1 MRIFSYR
8 GAVVAA
14 KHFGDALDVLG
25 IDSAAGVFDI
35 SGGLKTVPAE
45 ILAAYLPAAP
55 LDAKDVEFKR
65 IEAQGLA
72 EKLNAA
78 VLDKAKLQAEVL
90 RLSTDN
96 NALGSSR
103 AHLESELAKAREQ
116 IDALSLNPLQVV
128 DDWARYWD
136 EISKEE
142 ARACILR
149 VSIMLGQYLYRG
161 GKFGLGVNGPSYE
174 CLAVRPSEKGYYDVI
189 AKLVYAPPTLE
200 QLESERVAS
209 LRKELASA
217 QEKIA
222 LYEEIEAD
230 RKAEAERG
238 VRATFDAEEVDEA
251 ELEAIADT
259 WLKNS
264 HSCGVETELPAVS
277 YGEPAGLSPIYD
289 ESGFEIGA
297 SSPPP
302 AFDPIA
308 TAEAVRDELQ
318 GDPGLR
324 LAPSGGTSPATS
336 PAYAGEERSAVPPP
350 VGPEASVQK
359 RRGGVTA
366 HPSVE
371 KISEILK
378 QDWPAGVPVSA
389 IVSRIEREIDDRPSW
404 ASDAGRIGIHATKLG
419 LKRPEGFKRN
429 PVKAVSV
436 PASAA
441 DFLSDA
447 AASAALV
454 PVVEKPARDLRS
466 LSRMAQLHG
475 ETVQRMA
482 DEGMTDGEIANE
494 VNNTARRNDWLTAAT
509 AKSVRLEM
517 ERVR

>member
-65 IEAQGLA
+65 IEAQGLV

-78 VLDKAKLQAEVL
+78 VLEKVALQGDLLVAQERAASLEKVIVEL
-90 RLSTDN
+90 RDN
-96 NALGSSR
+96 PPHVIDDQRVVTLQ
-103 AHLESELAKAREQ
+103 EELAGQ
-116 IDALSLNPLQVV
+116 IMENQALKENAV
-128 DDWARYWD
+128 DDAAK
-136 EISKEE
+136 IKSLEE
-142 ARACILR
+142 
-149 VSIMLGQYLYRG
+149 
-161 GKFGLGVNGPSYE
+161 K
-174 CLAVRPSEKGYYDVI
+174 
-189 AKLVYAPPTLE
+189 
-200 QLESERVAS
+200 VA
-209 LRKELASA
+209 LL
-217 QEKIA
+217 
-222 LYEEIEAD
+222 EEIEAD

-264 HSCGVETELPAVS
+264 HSCGVETDLPAVS
-277 YGEPAGLSPIYD
+277 YCEPAGLSPIYD

-308 TAEAVRDELQ
+308 TAEAVRDDMVQAREEKMCANPNRK
-318 GDPGLR
+318 PGEGCILC
-324 LAPSGGTSPATS
+324 LSGPCNRDDNSEA
-336 PAYAGEERSAVPPP
+336 APP
-350 VGPEASVQK
+350 VGQEPPMEK
-359 RRGGVTA
+359 RRGGVAA
-366 HPSVE
+366 HPAVE
-371 KISEILK
+371 KISDILR
-378 QDWPAGVPVSA
+378 QDWPAGVAVST
-389 IVSRIEREIDDRPSW
+389 IVSRIEREIEDRPAW

-429 PVKAVSV
+429 PVKAVSA
-436 PASAA
+436 PASVA

>member
-35 SGGLKTVPAE
+35 SGGLKTVRAE

-72 EKLNAA
+72 EKLNAV
-78 VLDKAKLQAEVL
+78 VLEKHELQEALSGVLADNARLREEADGKAEFQERLAAAQRRIDDLTMKNEALEANASDRPTFDAEEVDEAELEKTKLQAEVL
-90 RLSTDN
+90 RLNTDN

-116 IDALSLNPLQVV
+116 I
-128 DDWARYWD
+128 
-136 EISKEE
+136 
-142 ARACILR
+142 
-149 VSIMLGQYLYRG
+149 
-161 GKFGLGVNGPSYE
+161 
-174 CLAVRPSEKGYYDVI
+174 
-189 AKLVYAPPTLE
+189 
-200 QLESERVAS
+200 
-209 LRKELASA
+209 
-217 QEKIA
+217 A

-238 VRATFDAEEVDEA
+238 VRVTFDPEEVDEA

-264 HSCGVETELPAVS
+264 HSCGVETELPVVS

-289 ESGFEIGA
+289 ESGFVIGA

-308 TAEAVRDELQ
+308 TAEAVRDDLKAA
-318 GDPGLR
+318 GLDG
-324 LAPSGGTSPATS
+324 LADILVKRHGVLNPPDNSDAL
-336 PAYAGEERSAVPPP
+336 PPP
-350 VGPEASVQK
+350 VGPEVSVEK
-359 RRGGVTA
+359 RRGGVAA
-366 HPSVE
+366 HPAVE
-371 KISEILK
+371 KISDILR
-378 QDWPAGVPVSA
+378 QDWPAGVAVST
-389 IVSRIEREIDDRPSW
+389 IVSRIEREIEDRPAW
-404 ASDAGRIGIHATKLG
+404 ANDPGRIGIHATKLG
-419 LKRPEGFKRN
+419 LKRPEGFRRN
-429 PVKAVSV
+429 PVKAAPA

-454 PVVEKPARDLRS
+454 PVVETPARDLRS